1 MKATVTGRVLL
12 DKKTKSLTKRAK
24 PGDIAVID
32 HLDIDRVSAESLIA
46 CQVKAVVNAQLSN
59 SGRYPN
65 LGPYLLVKKGIVL
78 LDNVGSQIFEQL
90 REGDEVTLVE
100 NKIYKDGQLL
110 AEGELLTVAK
120 IKEKMRLAKE
130 TIGQELEKFAVNTL
144 DYLRE
149 EKDIIYQEL
158 QLPELKTQIKGG
170 HVLVVVRGYDY
181 QEDLKI
187 LHSYIKDMKPVLI
200 AVDGG
205 ADALLALK
213 LKPHIIVGDMDSI
226 TDAALTCGAEIVC
239 HAYED
244 GRAPGKARLDKLG
257 LSYHLGQ
264 LKGTSEDLALLLAY
278 ELGAELIVAVGTHN
292 HLIEFLDKGRQG
304 MASTFLVRL
313 KVGDRLVDAKG
324 VNQLY
329 QGRAKISQLLF
340 LIFAALSTISVV
352 LIKTSALR
360 LYLSTLLVKLKL
372 MLGL

>member
-1 MKATVTGRVLL
+1 
-12 DKKTKSLTKRAK
+12 
-24 PGDIAVID
+24 
-32 HLDIDRVSAESLIA
+32 
-46 CQVKAVVNAQLSN
+46 
-59 SGRYPN
+59 
-65 LGPYLLVKKGIVL
+65 L
-78 LDNVGSQIFEQL
+78 LDNVGSQIFDQL
-90 REGDEVTLVE
+90 KEGDEVNLVE
-100 NKIYKDGQLL
+100 NKLYKDGQLL
-110 AEGELLTVAK
+110 AQGELLTVAK
-120 IKEKMRLAKE
+120 IKEKMQLAKE
-130 TIGQELEKFAVNTL
+130 AIGQELEKFAVNTL

-149 EKDIIYQEL
+149 EKDIIYREL
-158 QLPELKTQIKGG
+158 QLPQLKTPIKGR

-181 QEDLKI
+181 QEDLKT

-200 AVDGG
+200 GVDGG

-213 LKPHIIVGDMDSI
+213 LKPDIIVGDMDSI

-257 LSYHLGQ
+257 LPYHLGQ

-292 HLIEFLDKGRQG
+292 HLVEFLDKGRQG

-329 QGRAKISQLLF
+329 RGTAKISQLLF
-340 LIFAALSTISVV
+340 LIFAALTTISVV
-352 LIKTSALR
+352 LVKTSSIR

-372 MLGL
+372 VLGL